1 MRKLW
6 TKLTNIINK
15 VLSTKIGKFLFEVIN
30 TIGLLVLVIYLF
42 AHVKIIFAFIAT
54 FFLLSNVLLL
64 INKYTKRLNE

>member
-6 TKLTNIINK
+6 TKLTSIINK

>member
-54 FFLLSNVLLL
+54 FFLLSNILLL
-64 INKYTKRLNE
+64 INKYTKRPNG

>member
-15 VLSTKIGKFLFEVIN
+15 VLSTKIGKFLFEIIN

-42 AHVKIIFAFIAT
+42 AHVKIIFAFMAT

>member
-15 VLSTKIGKFLFEVIN
+15 VLSTKIGKFLFEVVN

-42 AHVKIIFAFIAT
+42 AHVKIIFAFTAT
-54 FFLLSNVLLL
+54 FFLLSNILLL
-64 INKYTKRLNE
+64 INKYTKRPNE